1 VDSSKVMT
9 REQWQEWHRQEE
21 TEAFREFLKVQIQE
35 AKEAWAKGQFDDAD
49 PMKAAVKNA
58 AAAENVRFAQKLIE
72 MDFEEYLSQM
82 EDINAE

>member
-1 VDSSKVMT
+1 
-9 REQWQEWHRQEE
+9 
-21 TEAFREFLKVQIQE
+21 
-35 AKEAWAKGQFDDAD
+35 
-49 PMKAAVKNA
+49 MKAAVKNA